1 MNIRDDWASL
11 LTFMR
16 VRTWFVVTAFQEITS
31 LIFWTSIT
39 YLHPSV
45 ALVTLYQTNR
55 ARHINE
61 Y

>member
-16 VRTWFVVTAFQEITS
+16 VRTWFVVTAFQEKTS
-31 LIFWTSIT
+31 PIFWTSIN

-45 ALVTLYQTNR
+45 DLVTLYQTN
-55 ARHINE
+55 
-61 Y
+61 YYTLT